1 MTHYQAPLLWK
12 NPLPPVESVHQFYQP
27 QEAQAVRQLNNDKF
41 TIFKSLI
48 VYYLC
53 VLFAALLHGCVAS
66 H

>member
-1 MTHYQAPLLWK
+1 MSLLEILNGKGLGLK
-12 NPLPPVESVHQFYQP
+12 NLLLPP

-53 VLFAALLHGCVAS
+53 VLFAALLHGCVVS